1 MPDGYYNDLK
11 QKYGLAEDFVNKL
24 QTLIFFIQRI
34 MGNIFKYI
42 QHQFLM
48 VSFSKLLKDAIN
60 IRVMVQEMP
69 LLV

>member
-24 QTLIFFIQRI
+24 QLLIFFIQRI
-34 MGNIFKYI
+34 MENIFKYI